1 MHYEEKKQP
10 DILHKILNLKGDQDI
25 VEEEL
30 DDKEETDYEKKKPKS
45 DKIVLNKKENPTMS
59 EDKKNRLIQRMNTA
73 VEFQKMKL
81 GKALLK
87 RTSEKIIEMAKELEE
102 KSGISQQEKIDNM
115 TELNKMLGK
124 KFKKKK

>member
-1 MHYEEKKQP
+1 
-10 DILHKILNLKGDQDI
+10 
-25 VEEEL
+25 
-30 DDKEETDYEKKKPKS
+30 
-45 DKIVLNKKENPTMS
+45 
-59 EDKKNRLIQRMNTA
+59 MNTA

-87 RTSEKIIEMAKELEE
+87 RSSENIIEMAKELEE

-115 TELNKMLGK
+115 TELNKMLDK

>member
-1 MHYEEKKQP
+1 
-10 DILHKILNLKGDQDI
+10 
-25 VEEEL
+25 
-30 DDKEETDYEKKKPKS
+30 
-45 DKIVLNKKENPTMS
+45 
-59 EDKKNRLIQRMNTA
+59 MNTA

-115 TELNKMLGK
+115 TELNKMLDK

>member
-1 MHYEEKKQP
+1 
-10 DILHKILNLKGDQDI
+10 
-25 VEEEL
+25 
-30 DDKEETDYEKKKPKS
+30 
-45 DKIVLNKKENPTMS
+45 MS

-115 TELNKMLGK
+115 TELNKMLDK